1 MQEIKGNYGQWKQ
14 GRGDGMAESTNDLLK
29 QIVGSKNFWDVL
41 DGNKDTFEERSIS
54 EYLRRL
60 CEEQGIVPE
69 QVIKKAQI
77 DRTYGH
83 QLFNGTRNP
92 SRDKLIQLSRGF
104 ELSLEETQTL
114 LKKAGKSM
122 LYPKIK
128 RDAACI
134 YGISHGM
141 NVMELQELLL
151 SVDVPLLDKC

>member
-1 MQEIKGNYGQWKQ
+1 MT
-14 GRGDGMAESTNDLLK
+14 STTNTLLK
-29 QIVGSKNFWDVL
+29 KLVNGKSLQKVL
-41 DGNKDTFEERSIS
+41 DSETGIFAEAPLSKYLQELCVERNV
-54 EYLRRL
+54 
-60 CEEQGIVPE
+60 VPE

-92 SRDKLIQLSRGF
+92 SRDKLIQLAVGF

-128 RDAACI
+128 RDAACVQVASLFC
-134 YGISHGM
+134 G
-141 NVMELQELLL
+141 
-151 SVDVPLLDKC
+151 

>member
-1 MQEIKGNYGQWKQ
+1 
-14 GRGDGMAESTNDLLK
+14 MASTTNTLLK
-29 QIVGSKNFWDVL
+29 KLVNGKSLQGVL
-41 DGNKDTFEERSIS
+41 DSEARTFAEIPLS
-54 EYLRRL
+54 EYLRGL
-60 CEEQGIVPE
+60 CEERDMVPE

>member
-1 MQEIKGNYGQWKQ
+1 MASTTNTLLKKIVNGKSLQRVLDSE
-14 GRGDGMAESTNDLLK
+14 AESFAEIPL
-29 QIVGSKNFWDVL
+29 
-41 DGNKDTFEERSIS
+41 S

-60 CEEQGIVPE
+60 CEERDLVPE

-92 SRDKLIQLSRGF
+92 SRDKLIQLAMGF
-104 ELSLEETQTL
+104 GLSLEETQTL

-122 LYPKIK
+122 LYPKLK

-151 SVDVPLLDKC
+151 SVDVLLLDK

>member
-1 MQEIKGNYGQWKQ
+1 
-14 GRGDGMAESTNDLLK
+14 MASTTTTLLK
-29 QIVGSKNFWDVL
+29 KLVNGKSLKGVL
-41 DGNKDTFEERSIS
+41 DSEAGSFAETPLS

-60 CEEQGIVPE
+60 CEERDVVPE
-69 QVIKKAQI
+69 QIIKKAQI

-92 SRDKLIQLSRGF
+92 SRDKLIQLAVGF

>member
-1 MQEIKGNYGQWKQ
+1 
-14 GRGDGMAESTNDLLK
+14 MAESTNDLLK
-29 QIVGSKNFWDVL
+29 QIVGSKDFWKVL
-41 DGNKDTFEERSIS
+41 EENGDAFEELSVS
-54 EYLRRL
+54 EYLRGL
-60 CEEQGIVPE
+60 CEERGIVPE

-92 SRDKLIQLSRGF
+92 SKDKLIQLAIGF

-122 LYPKIK
+122 LYPKLK

-134 YGISHGM
+134 YAISHGM

-151 SVDVPLLDKC
+151 SVDVPLLDK

>member
-1 MQEIKGNYGQWKQ
+1 MESTTNTLLKKIVNGKSLQRVLDSE
-14 GRGDGMAESTNDLLK
+14 AESFA
-29 QIVGSKNFWDVL
+29 G
-41 DGNKDTFEERSIS
+41 IS
-54 EYLRRL
+54 LPEYLRRL
-60 CEEQGIVPE
+60 CEERDLVPE

-92 SRDKLIQLSRGF
+92 SRDKLIQLAIGF

-122 LYPKIK
+122 LYPKLK

-134 YGISHGM
+134 YAISHGM

-151 SVDVPLLDKC
+151 SVDVPLLDK

>member
-1 MQEIKGNYGQWKQ
+1 MASTTNTLLQKLVNGKSLQKVL
-14 GRGDGMAESTNDLLK
+14 DSDAESFAEVPLTK
-29 QIVGSKNFWDVL
+29 
-41 DGNKDTFEERSIS
+41 
-54 EYLRRL
+54 YLQEL
-60 CEEQGIVPE
+60 CEERDVVPE

-83 QLFNGTRNP
+83 QIFNGTRNP
-92 SRDKLIQLSRGF
+92 SRDKLIQLAVGF
-104 ELSLEETQTL
+104 GLSLDETQML
-114 LKKAGKSM
+114 LKKAGKSV
-122 LYPKIK
+122 LYSKIK

>member
-1 MQEIKGNYGQWKQ
+1 
-14 GRGDGMAESTNDLLK
+14 MASTTTTLLK
-29 QIVGSKNFWDVL
+29 KLVNGKSLQGVL
-41 DGNKDTFEERSIS
+41 DSEARTFAEIPLS
-54 EYLRRL
+54 EYLRGL
-60 CEEQGIVPE
+60 CEERDMVPE

-141 NVMELQELLL
+141 NMMELQELLL
-151 SVDVPLLDKC
+151 SADVPLLGRF

>member
-1 MQEIKGNYGQWKQ
+1 
-14 GRGDGMAESTNDLLK
+14 MASTTTTLLK
-29 QIVGSKNFWDVL
+29 KLVNGKSLQGVL
-41 DGNKDTFEERSIS
+41 DSEAGSFAEIPLS

-60 CEEQGIVPE
+60 CEERDVVPE

-83 QLFNGTRNP
+83 QIFNGTRMP
-92 SRDKLIQLSRGF
+92 SRDKLIQLAVGF
-104 ELSLEETQTL
+104 GLSLEETQTL

-122 LYPKIK
+122 LYPRIK
-128 RDAACI
+128 RDAVCI

>member
-1 MQEIKGNYGQWKQ
+1 
-14 GRGDGMAESTNDLLK
+14 MASTTTTLLK
-29 QIVGSKNFWDVL
+29 KLVNGKSLKGVL
-41 DGNKDTFEERSIS
+41 DSEAGSFAETPLS

-60 CEEQGIVPE
+60 CEERDVVPE
-69 QVIKKAQI
+69 QIIKKAQI

-92 SRDKLIQLSRGF
+92 SRDKLIQLAVGF
-104 ELSLEETQTL
+104 GLSLEETQTL

-128 RDAACI
+128 RDAVCI

>member
-1 MQEIKGNYGQWKQ
+1 
-14 GRGDGMAESTNDLLK
+14 MASTTTTLLK
-29 QIVGSKNFWDVL
+29 KLVYGKSLQRVL
-41 DGNKDTFEERSIS
+41 DSEAGSFAEIPLS

-60 CEEQGIVPE
+60 CKERDVVPE
-69 QVIKKAQI
+69 QIIKKAQI

-92 SRDKLIQLSRGF
+92 SRDKLIQLAVGF

-122 LYPKIK
+122 LYPKLK
-128 RDAACI
+128 RDAVCI

>member
-1 MQEIKGNYGQWKQ
+1 MASTTNTLLNKLVNGKSLQ
-14 GRGDGMAESTNDLLK
+14 G
-29 QIVGSKNFWDVL
+29 VL
-41 DGNKDTFEERSIS
+41 DSEAGTFAEIPLS
-54 EYLRRL
+54 EYLRGL
-60 CEEQGIVPE
+60 CEERDLVPE

-77 DRTYGH
+77 ERTYGH

-92 SRDKLIQLSRGF
+92 SRDKLIQLAVGF

-141 NVMELQELLL
+141 NMMELQELLL

>member
-1 MQEIKGNYGQWKQ
+1 
-14 GRGDGMAESTNDLLK
+14 MASTTNTLLK
-29 QIVGSKNFWDVL
+29 KLVNGKSLQGVL
-41 DGNKDTFEERSIS
+41 DSEARTFAEIPLS
-54 EYLRRL
+54 EYLRGLR
-60 CEEQGIVPE
+60 EERDMVPE
-69 QVIKKAQI
+69 QVIKKAQM

-83 QLFNGTRNP
+83 QLCNGTRNP

>member
-1 MQEIKGNYGQWKQ
+1 MASTTTTLLKKLVNGKSLQ
-14 GRGDGMAESTNDLLK
+14 GVLDSEAESFAETPL
-29 QIVGSKNFWDVL
+29 
-41 DGNKDTFEERSIS
+41 S

-60 CEEQGIVPE
+60 CEERDVVPE
-69 QVIKKAQI
+69 QIIKKAQI

-92 SRDKLIQLSRGF
+92 SRDKLIQLAVGF

-128 RDAACI
+128 RDAVCI

>member
-1 MQEIKGNYGQWKQ
+1 
-14 GRGDGMAESTNDLLK
+14 MASTTNTLLK
-29 QIVGSKNFWDVL
+29 KLVNGKSLKGVL
-41 DGNKDTFEERSIS
+41 DSEAGSFAETPLS

-60 CEEQGIVPE
+60 CEERDVVPE
-69 QVIKKAQI
+69 QIIKKAQI

-128 RDAACI
+128 RDAVCI

-141 NVMELQELLL
+141 NVMDLQELLL

>member
-1 MQEIKGNYGQWKQ
+1 MASTTNTLLKKLVNGKSLQ
-14 GRGDGMAESTNDLLK
+14 GVLDSEAESFAETPL
-29 QIVGSKNFWDVL
+29 
-41 DGNKDTFEERSIS
+41 S

-60 CEEQGIVPE
+60 CEERDVVPE
-69 QVIKKAQI
+69 QIIKKAQI

-92 SRDKLIQLSRGF
+92 SRDKLIQLAVGF
-104 ELSLEETQTL
+104 ELSLEETQKL
-114 LKKAGKSM
+114 LKKAGKSI

>member
-1 MQEIKGNYGQWKQ
+1 MT
-14 GRGDGMAESTNDLLK
+14 STTNTLLK
-29 QIVGSKNFWDVL
+29 KLVSGKSLQRVL
-41 DGNKDTFEERSIS
+41 DSEAETFSEIPLS

-60 CEEQGIVPE
+60 CEERGMVPE

-92 SRDKLIQLSRGF
+92 SRDKLIQLAVGF

-122 LYPKIK
+122 LYPKLK
-128 RDAACI
+128 RDAVCI

>member
-1 MQEIKGNYGQWKQ
+1 
-14 GRGDGMAESTNDLLK
+14 MASTTTTLLK
-29 QIVGSKNFWDVL
+29 KLVNGKSLKGVL
-41 DGNKDTFEERSIS
+41 DSEAGSFAETPLS

-60 CEEQGIVPE
+60 CEERDVVPE
-69 QVIKKAQI
+69 QIIKKAQI

-92 SRDKLIQLSRGF
+92 SRDKLIQLAVGF
-104 ELSLEETQTL
+104 GLSLEETQTL
-114 LKKAGKSM
+114 LKKAGKSV

>member
-1 MQEIKGNYGQWKQ
+1 MASTTNTLLKKIVNGKSLQRVLDSE
-14 GRGDGMAESTNDLLK
+14 AESFAEIPL
-29 QIVGSKNFWDVL
+29 
-41 DGNKDTFEERSIS
+41 S
-54 EYLRRL
+54 EYLQRL
-60 CEEQGIVPE
+60 CEERDLVPE

-92 SRDKLIQLSRGF
+92 SRDKLIQLAIGF

-122 LYPKIK
+122 LYPKLK

-151 SVDVPLLDKC
+151 SVDVPLLDK